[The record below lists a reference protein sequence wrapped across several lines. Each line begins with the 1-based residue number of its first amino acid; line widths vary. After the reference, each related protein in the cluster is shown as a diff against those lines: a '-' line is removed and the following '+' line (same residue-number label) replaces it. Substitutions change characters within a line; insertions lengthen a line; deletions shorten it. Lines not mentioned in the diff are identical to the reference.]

1 MSGDGFG
8 FDDFPEPERTG
19 RKFRKPPT
27 AERTFSTEELD
38 ALREKNQ
45 AKVVS
50 MDVTRREV
58 KFKYEMSE
66 AVKIYR
72 DRLIRLGK
80 DAKDLGRFI
89 QGLVENGVT
98 EKDLIDRLIEI
109 GKLYEPDFEG
119 IQRRFSQG
127 MQAQKTTWQT
137 ECLEPT
143 KGQKMARTM
152 YDSHL
157 DKSNVATPIFMLED
171 SHLENII
178 RVKVSNFVKFR
189 TKYSESPRSE
199 DPMIAALGKVEVW
212 NPEKLALATK
222 TALEDLH
229 PYLAEALV
237 RGNQSIINQAVE
249 SMQLL
254 AKRSSRF
261 EMPAEMRMIDAEE
274 DPDEVQLTQESF

>member
-50 MDVTRREV
+50 MDVTRRGI

-80 DAKDLGRFI
+80 DAKDLDRFI
-89 QGLVENGVT
+89 QELVKNGVN

-119 IQRRFSQG
+119 IQRRFQKG
-127 MQAQKTTWQT
+127 IQAQTTTWQT
-137 ECLEPT
+137 ECLEPP

-212 NPEKLALATK
+212 SPEKLALATK

-261 EMPAEMRMIDAEE
+261 EMPAAMRMIDVEE
-274 DPDEVQLTQESF
+274 DPDEVQVVQEGF